1 MTDDPARAGLIA
13 NLTLG
18 YLRHVQRL
26 PPFLHRLQLGQVVG
40 DPPDRRRRLLGVTAV
55 EALLPGYVQRRSAAD
70 RLRAVEAGPSKR
82 ALSAVET
89 RLPAQ
94 VAGGPAPL
102 PDAVVRSNLRLLA
115 ELAQRVRQQRG
126 PHLVPLNLPQPRLL
140 VRDQKRS
147 QSDELGETPLRRE
160 SHLASRRPS
169 VLPVQDVRVLLGVRL
184 RLRDLRGALDELGD
198 LLGARPVGR
207 DGLQE
212 LPGHGG
218 FVRIRVQRRG
228 ADAVGTQRRAEELR
242 DVAHRAGRHLRP
254 AQLHHEHAEPEAL
267 VTPDVHRAGVA
278 RRQAHLRGIVQKLV
292 GADRRGRPGRTPGFD
307 LVVRVGLVV
316 VVVAVLVVGFDRLGA
331 VLGAVLVVLSG
342 RPAIAHGG
350 RARGAPAP
358 FCHAHPLAAAHPLV
372 DADPLAAVPSRRSLG
387 RHGGSGGSQRHVP
400 LRRDHQPAR
409 QHVPEHHAALVLP
422 RQQRRAF
429 PDDVQGIALV
439 HDLSPRVLVV
449 EPLP

>member
-40 DPPDRRRRLLGVTAV
+40 DPDRRRRLLGVTAV

-70 RLRAVEAGPSKR
+70 RLRAVEAGPAKR

-89 RLPAQ
+89 RLPQ

-102 PDAVVRSNLRLLA
+102 PDAVVRSHLRLLA

-198 LLGARPVGR
+198 LFGARPVGW

-212 LPGHGG
+212 LPGDGG
-218 FVRIRVQRRG
+218 FVRGRRRARRRRRRRDAASRRG
-228 ADAVGTQRRAEELR
+228 ASRRR
-242 DVAHRAGRHLRP
+242 
-254 AQLHHEHAEPEAL
+254 
-267 VTPDVHRAGVA
+267 
-278 RRQAHLRGIVQKLV
+278 
-292 GADRRGRPGRTPGFD
+292 
-307 LVVRVGLVV
+307 
-316 VVVAVLVVGFDRLGA
+316 
-331 VLGAVLVVLSG
+331 
-342 RPAIAHGG
+342 
-350 RARGAPAP
+350 
-358 FCHAHPLAAAHPLV
+358 
-372 DADPLAAVPSRRSLG
+372 PSRR
-387 RHGGSGGSQRHVP
+387 P
-400 LRRDHQPAR
+400 PPPASTA
-409 QHVPEHHAALVLP
+409 PP
-422 RQQRRAF
+422 
-429 PDDVQGIALV
+429 
-439 HDLSPRVLVV
+439 
-449 EPLP
+449 